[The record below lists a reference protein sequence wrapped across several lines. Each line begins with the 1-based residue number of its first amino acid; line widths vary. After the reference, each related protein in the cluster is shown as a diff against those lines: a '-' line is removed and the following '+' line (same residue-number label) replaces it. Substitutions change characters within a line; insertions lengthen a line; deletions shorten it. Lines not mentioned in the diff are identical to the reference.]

1 MGVRQAGRQVETS
14 ELSCCLGKLT
24 RQIAAL
30 ARETSEKPNSD
41 LLVDLREL
49 ERKMKLVLTLVSWMI
64 LGSSLHQ
71 YRASVFMAFQ
81 ESRFEAEAEAAE
93 EQDDQ
98 TVGQYHQS
106 DASLQQRWDDQ
117 WQGDESTIM
126 R

>member
-1 MGVRQAGRQVETS
+1 MSVATVNPYANHSQLTPLES
-14 ELSCCLGKLT
+14 EVLWEYAKLADKLK
-24 RQIAAL
+24 RIAAL
-30 ARETSEKPNSD
+30 ARETSEKPNSE

-49 ERKMKLVLTLVSWMI
+49 ERKMKLVLTL
-64 LGSSLHQ
+64 
-71 YRASVFMAFQ
+71 